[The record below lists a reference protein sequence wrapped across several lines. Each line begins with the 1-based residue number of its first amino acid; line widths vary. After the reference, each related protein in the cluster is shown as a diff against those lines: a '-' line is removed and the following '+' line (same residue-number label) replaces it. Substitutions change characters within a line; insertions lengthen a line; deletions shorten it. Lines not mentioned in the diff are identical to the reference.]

1 MSSPALANTTFR
13 PLCKIYALHVMP
25 RVMTERFSALLL
37 SLLPPLLLPLLDVLL
52 LLPPK
57 PISVLD
63 DAEPPP
69 REDELPLEEPRS
81 EDVWLTLL

>member
-57 PISVLD
+57 PIPVLD

-69 REDELPLEEPRS
+69 REDELPLEEPCPG
-81 EDVWLTLL
+81 DDWLAVP